1 MVALQ
6 SLFVTKVF

>member
-6 SLFVTKVF
+6 SGHRF